1 VARPTQ
7 PDAES
12 RGVSSAQ
19 FAAFERAYA
28 EQRRRK
34 QWQTAA
40 YGGLFL
46 ASVVAA
52 AIAGHFDLQRL
63 AVGLPKAWAY
73 IQSTLPTLRAEHLAG
88 DLDRWYWGLA
98 LWLRLLGET
107 VIMGFVGT
115 ALGAAAALILCF
127 PASRNLIGGHATYF
141 LCRRLLEIART
152 VPDLVYALIF
162 VYAFGV
168 GPLAGVLALA
178 THSAGALGK
187 LFSEVNENVD
197 RHPIEGVTAAG
208 GAWPVVMR
216 IAVLPQVLPD
226 FVSYAL
232 LRFEINVRSASVLGI
247 VGAGGIGDELYLAVR
262 QFEYTDISAILL
274 LIMVLVAVIDMS
286 CEAVRHRL
294 IGRDTLQVA

>member
-1 VARPTQ
+1 VPAAAAARLANF
-7 PDAES
+7 D
-12 RGVSSAQ
+12 
-19 FAAFERAYA
+19 RAYA
-28 EQRRRK
+28 EQRRSKRR
-34 QWQTAA
+34 QTFA
-40 YGGLFL
+40 YGALFL
-46 ASVVAA
+46 VCLVAA
-52 AIAGHFDLQRL
+52 AIAGHFDLQQL

-73 IQSTLPTLRAEHLAG
+73 IWSTFPTLRAGQLAS
-88 DLDRWYWGLA
+88 DVDNWYWGLG

-115 ALGAAAALILCF
+115 TLGATAALLLCF
-127 PASRNLIGGHATYF
+127 PASRNLIGGRVIYF

-197 RHPIEGVTAAG
+197 RRPIDGVIAAG
-208 GAWPVVMR
+208 GSWPVVMR
-216 IAVLPQVLPD
+216 IAVLPQVLPN
-226 FVSYAL
+226 FASYAL
-232 LRFEINVRSASVLGI
+232 LRFEINVRNASVLGI
-247 VGAGGIGDELYLAVR
+247 VGAGGIGEELYFAVR

-274 LIMVLVAVIDMS
+274 LIIVLIALIDMS
-286 CEAVRHRL
+286 CEAIRHRL
-294 IGRDTLQVA
+294 IGHDMLRVA